1 MPSVP
6 VPSAADLLQRLIR
19 LDTVNPP
26 GNERPAIE
34 LLAGLLEAAGFAV
47 EQDGRTPERP
57 NLVAELAAE
66 DPDARAAGPV
76 LGLLSHVDTVL
87 ASPEDWRHDPWSGHL
102 DEDGVIWGRGAI
114 DMKSQTAAEVTAAV
128 GLAASGW
135 RPSRGSLKVIV
146 VSDEETGGADGA
158 VWLCRE
164 RPDLARCDLLLNEG
178 AGAPIHFR
186 DRHHYGVCVGEKG
199 PMRFVLRTHG
209 RAAHAS
215 TPRLG
220 DNALVRLAPLITRL
234 AEARLPVDLHP
245 AIAALLDGLGLGSD
259 DPEQAYA
266 TLRSEAPELAAAIE
280 PMGRV
285 TVSPTRIS
293 ASDKINVIPDRAELR
308 VDCRVPPGLEPQDV
322 LGRIVTALGGDP
334 ARVERVAAGGGVGAG
349 AGGGNGAGTA
359 GAGGGAGAGA
369 GVGAGTTAATGAR
382 PQEATGPLGPGSV
395 LLLPG
400 EMLDLDGD
408 VELELSEIVP
418 GSASPIAGPLMDAL
432 HEWVGREAPTAQI
445 VPTLLPGFTDS
456 RAWRSTFPDCVA
468 YGFFPHRTIDLR
480 EQAGLMH
487 AADERIAVE
496 DLDLAAACYRNV
508 VVRLLG

>member
-6 VPSAADLLQRLIR
+6 VPSAVDLLQRLIR

-34 LLAGLLEAAGFAV
+34 LLAGLLEAAGFTV

-57 NLVAELAAE
+57 NLVAELAAD
-66 DPDARAAGPV
+66 DPDARAAGPI

-135 RPSRGSLKVIV
+135 RPRRGSLKVIV

-259 DPEQAYA
+259 DPERAYA

-308 VDCRVPPGLEPQDV
+308 VDCRVPPGSRPEDALA
-322 LGRIVTALGGDP
+322 RIVEALGGDP
-334 ARVERVAAGGGVGAG
+334 ERIEKVAGD
-349 AGGGNGAGTA
+349 
-359 GAGGGAGAGA
+359 
-369 GVGAGTTAATGAR
+369 
-382 PQEATGPLGPGSV
+382 GPIGPGSV
-395 LLLPG
+395 LRLPAETIG
-400 EMLDLDGD
+400 LDGD
-408 VELELSEIVP
+408 VELELAEVVP
-418 GSASPIAGPLMDAL
+418 GSASPIDGPLMDAL
-432 HEWVGREAPTAQI
+432 RDWIGREAPDARV

-456 RAWRSTFPDCVA
+456 RAWRATFPDCVA

-496 DLDLAAACYRNV
+496 DLNLATACYRDV
-508 VVRLLG
+508 TMRLLG